1 MAKKVFSAALL
12 GCAALTLAAC
22 NASKNDS
29 ISGSASLDDAEKA
42 SETLLKTGGTGDDWG
57 AIGYSYD
64 EQRFSPLTDINDT
77 NVGELGIAWYAD
89 LEDARGQEATPVV
102 VDGILYVSH
111 AWSKVDAWDAV
122 TGRRLWSFDPQV
134 PGERAVSACC
144 DVVNRG
150 VALWGDKVF
159 VGTLDGR
166 LIALDRKSGQ
176 EIWSTQTFD
185 KRKPYTITGAPR
197 VVNDMVLIGNGGAE
211 FGVRGYV
218 TAYDADTGKQRWRFY
233 TVPNPDKR
241 ADNAA
246 SDAIFASKANAT
258 WSDEGEWKESGG
270 GGTVWD
276 AIVYDKDLDQIY
288 LGVGN
293 GNPWNHGTRS
303 NGEGDN
309 WFLSSIVALDAKTGA
324 YKWHYQE
331 TPAET
336 WDYTATQPIILAEQ
350 MIDGKPVKILY
361 HAPKNGFFF
370 TIDRATGK
378 LIDAKP
384 FVDGINWAT
393 GYDLATGRPIEN
405 PESRFYKTGKPFIAV
420 PGALGAHNWHPMSF
434 NPKTGLVYIPAQQIP
449 QGYLQDMDEL
459 DKRKVLGFNVGTSLN
474 KTMLPDDVAAFKA
487 AVAATTGRLVAF
499 DPSTGKVAWGVD
511 YPAAWNG
518 GTMTTA
524 GNLVFQGT
532 STGRFRAY
540 SADSGKQLLD
550 LDMQSG
556 IVSAP
561 STFRVGGVQY
571 IAFQTGKGGA
581 FPLVAGVA
589 GGVTRKVPNLP
600 RLVVLKLGGTVQ
612 LPAPPAT
619 TTLAWNPPPQFG
631 TAAQVASGKAQ
642 YGRYCQVC
650 HGDSAVGNGFTPD
663 LRVSAT
669 LANADAWKSVILDG
683 ALKDRGMVSFARVLT
698 GADAEAIRAY
708 VIDRSNWTKTNL
720 PEATAPVGR

>member
-1 MAKKVFSAALL
+1 MAKRVFSAALL
-12 GCAALTLAAC
+12 GCAVLALAAC
-22 NASKNDS
+22 NASKDEAVAA
-29 ISGSASLDDAEKA
+29 GSLDDAEKA
-42 SETLLKTGGTGDDWG
+42 SETLLKTGGNGDDWG

-64 EQRFSPLTDINDT
+64 EQRFSPLTDINDR
-77 NVGELGIAWYAD
+77 NVGELGIAWFAD

-102 VDGILYVSH
+102 VDGVMYVTH
-111 AWSKVDAWDAV
+111 AWSKVSAWDAA
-122 TGRRLWSFDPQV
+122 TGRPLWKFDPQV
-134 PGERAVSACC
+134 PGERAVHACC

-150 VALWGDKVF
+150 VAVWGDKLF
-159 VGTLDGR
+159 VGALDGR
-166 LIALDRKSGQ
+166 LIALDKKTGK
-176 EIWSTQTFD
+176 ELWSTQTFD
-185 KRKPYTITGAPR
+185 ASKPYTITGAPR
-197 VVNDMVLIGNGGAE
+197 VVKDMVLIGNGGAE
-211 FGVRGYV
+211 FGVRGHV
-218 TAYDADTGKQRWRFY
+218 TAYDADTGKLRWRFY
-233 TVPNPDKR
+233 TAPNPNKERDG
-241 ADNAA
+241 AA
-246 SDAIFASKANAT
+246 SDDIFASKGNAT
-258 WSDEGEWKESGG
+258 WSDTGEWQTSGG

-303 NGEGDN
+303 NGVGDN
-309 WFLSSIVALDAKTGA
+309 WFLSSIVALDATTGA

-350 MIDGKPVKILY
+350 AVDGRPTKVLY

-384 FVDGINWAT
+384 FVDGINWAS

-405 PESRFYKTGKPFIAV
+405 PQARFYKTGKPFIAI
-420 PGALGAHNWHPMSF
+420 PGALGAHNWHPMSY
-434 NPKTGLVYIPAQQIP
+434 NPATGLVYIPAQQIP
-449 QGYLQDMDEL
+449 QAYLADMNAL
-459 DKRKVLGFNVGTSLN
+459 DRRKLLGFNVGTSLTG
-474 KTMLPDDVAAFKA
+474 TMMPDDKAAYRA

-499 DPSTGKVAWGVD
+499 DPRTGKVAWGVD
-511 YPAAWNG
+511 HPAAWNG

-540 SADSGKQLLD
+540 AADTGKQLLD

-571 IAFQTGKGGA
+571 VAFQTSKGGA

-589 GGVTRKVPNLP
+589 GGVTRKLPNIP
-600 RLVVLKLGGTVQ
+600 RLVVLKLGGTAQ
-612 LPAPPAT
+612 LPALPKT
-619 TTLAWNPPPQFG
+619 TTLAWNPPPPFG
-631 TAAQVASGKAQ
+631 TAAQVATGKALF
-642 YGRYCQVC
+642 GRYCIVC
-650 HGDSAVGNGFTPD
+650 HGDSAIGNGFTPD
-663 LRVSAT
+663 LRISGT
-669 LANADAWKSVILDG
+669 LANADAWKAVIIDG
-683 ALKDRGMVSFARVLT
+683 ALKDRGMVSFAKVLAP
-698 GADAEAIRAY
+698 ADAESIRAY
-708 VIDRSNWTKTNL
+708 VIERSNWTKANL
-720 PEATAPVGR
+720 PDASQPVGR